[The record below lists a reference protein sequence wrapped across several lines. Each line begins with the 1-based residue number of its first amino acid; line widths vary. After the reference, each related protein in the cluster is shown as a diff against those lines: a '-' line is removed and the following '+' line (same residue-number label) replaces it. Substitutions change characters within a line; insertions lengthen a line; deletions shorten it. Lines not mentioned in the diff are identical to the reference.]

1 MFYLGFFGRSRE
13 IFSFPLATGAASIY
27 SKRSKTGVYI
37 NPARAILRFWAHPRG
52 VGFPK
57 HNDNNSIRGTS
68 MQLTTRACRSTQKR
82 GPRKPLLASGM
93 SLIVIL
99 PFAATATELHTGI
112 DEQAQLPF
120 WELQDR
126 GMSLRLVQ
134 RLPDQ
139 TRAFFLARG
148 FSRDD
153 AELIA
158 QSCVFQTVFRNTS
171 NESDPDPVSY
181 DQRKWV
187 VSTDNGNSGMKTREA
202 WEAVWTERNAPKAA
216 RIAFQWAL
224 YPTEQTYQPGDYN
237 WGMST
242 TGLPPGSKF
251 DLEVTWHQY
260 DSVHSALIR
269 DMRCAPD
276 DSQSE

>member
-1 MFYLGFFGRSRE
+1 MRV
-13 IFSFPLATGAASIY
+13 T
-27 SKRSKTGVYI
+27 TC
-37 NPARAILRFWAHPRG
+37 
-52 VGFPK
+52 
-57 HNDNNSIRGTS
+57 TS
-68 MQLTTRACRSTQKR
+68 GSSQKR
-82 GPRKPLLASGM
+82 RANKPLLACGM
-93 SLIVIL
+93 SLVAML
-99 PFAATATELHTGI
+99 PIAATAAELHTGI

-148 FSRDD
+148 FSKDD

-171 NESDPDPVSY
+171 NKSDPDPISY
-181 DQRKWV
+181 DQRDWV
-187 VSTDNGNSGMKTREA
+187 VIGNDGNSGMKTREA
-202 WEAVWTERNAPKAA
+202 WEAIWTERNAPKAA
-216 RIAFQWAL
+216 RIAFKWAL

-242 TGLPPGSKF
+242 TGLVPGSKF
-251 DLEVTWHQY
+251 DLKVTWHQY
-260 DSVHSALIR
+260 DSIRSAVIK

-276 DSQSE
+276 MDMDSQNE